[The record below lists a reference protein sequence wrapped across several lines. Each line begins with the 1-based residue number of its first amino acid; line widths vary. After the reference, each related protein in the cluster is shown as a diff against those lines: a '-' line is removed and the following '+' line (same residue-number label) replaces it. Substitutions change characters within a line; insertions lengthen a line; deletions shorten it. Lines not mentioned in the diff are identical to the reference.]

1 MNRNNI
7 IAEIQEKDL
16 EQLQK
21 IMKILA
27 VLDCLAEFKEKKHIN
42 YIIN

>member
-16 EQLQK
+16 EQLQAIQKRKDFMKYLK
-21 IMKILA
+21 ITAIFM
-27 VLDCLAEFKEKKHIN
+27 
-42 YIIN
+42 Y

>member
-1 MNRNNI
+1 MEAKNMNRNNI

-21 IMKILA
+21 
-27 VLDCLAEFKEKKHIN
+27 N
-42 YIIN
+42 YETSF